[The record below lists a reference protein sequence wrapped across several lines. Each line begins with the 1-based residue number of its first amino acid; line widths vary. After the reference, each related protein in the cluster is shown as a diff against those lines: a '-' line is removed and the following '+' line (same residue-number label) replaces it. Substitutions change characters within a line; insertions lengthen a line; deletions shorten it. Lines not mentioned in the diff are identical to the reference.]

1 MNVASIALPT
11 RRRTIQL
18 AARLA
23 EALAPGDLVILKG
36 DLGAGKTFFTRAL
49 CRALGVPPSTSIT
62 SPTFTLVHEIEAR
75 IPVAHADLYRLVDP
89 GELGELGL
97 RERRGEGA
105 ALLVEWG
112 EPYLDA
118 LGGDALVLELAS
130 LPEGIGREARAS
142 GTGPRGLALAAA
154 LQPRSVIERGP

>member
-1 MNVASIALPT
+1 MDSSPLALPT
-11 RRRTIQL
+11 RRRTTKL

-23 EALAPGDLVILKG
+23 GLLQPGDLVILKG

-49 CRALGVPPSTSIT
+49 VRALGVPPSVSIT

-75 IPVAHADLYRLVDP
+75 IPIAHADLYRLREP

-97 RERRGEGA
+97 RDLRGEGA

-118 LGGDALVLELAS
+118 LGGDALILELTV
-130 LPEGIGREARAS
+130 PPGGTGREARVT
-142 GTGPRGLALAAA
+142 GTGPRGQALAAA
-154 LQPRSVIERGP
+154 LTSRSVVEPRP